1 VAGRIAAPGGGEVL
15 GTGNLLAGQ
24 LSPAAAK
31 NKQVPR
37 PIDPSSWE
45 SPQYGSTM
53 RILVIG
59 ITVLIV
65 ILGRLSVM
73 RQREGC
79 GCWMSLLSSW

>member
-1 VAGRIAAPGGGEVL
+1 LAIEAAIVIQPCIIQTTAGDIWPWVL
-15 GTGNLLAGQ
+15 VPPAG
-24 LSPAAAK
+24 LVIPLHGKAL
-31 NKQVPR
+31 
-37 PIDPSSWE
+37 
-45 SPQYGSTM
+45 QYGSTM